1 MYNTVEELHIALDQ
15 SLQNINSNR
24 RGIIKPQEKD
34 WLLNETQLR
43 LIDSIMDARKNN
55 KGYEDDQLNYD
66 ALLPVKENITLPVV
80 PLNSNSGYAIL
91 PADYLHRDSIAA
103 NVVLNCGKT
112 GKTKPFV
119 TKVCKLHI
127 PNDTGIPKYHNLK
140 ITMGNGTFPVST
152 VFSLSDYGYS
162 GFSKNGSFFT
172 VVELVIDALREK
184 GIDVYWERYNNLYE
198 PNTFFIIPVTDYLDT
213 ISIGVTY
220 GTYTGVGSV
229 DNVVNYVIGDD
240 NFEVLYDKPT
250 GLVSTEDIND
260 MLNSSFFNT
269 VPNKPIITLSKQ
281 LVIVYYTN
289 DWFVNSIKLRY
300 IKRPML
306 INSVAGQMTNLK
318 NISDKIVQMTVQ
330 NIKAKIEDRGY
341 QAVVNENLINN

>member
-66 ALLPVKENITLPVV
+66 ALLPIKENITLPVV
-80 PLNSNSGYAIL
+80 PLNDYSGYAIL

-119 TKVCKLHI
+119 TKVWKLHI
-127 PNDTGIPKYHNLK
+127 ADDTSMPKYSNFK
-140 ITMGNGTFPVST
+140 ITVGYAPFPTSVI
-152 VFSLSDYGYS
+152 FDLNDYGYS

-172 VVELVIDALREK
+172 IIGLVIDSLREK

-198 PNTFFIIPVTDYLDT
+198 PNTFFIIPVTDYLD
-213 ISIGVTY
+213 IEIMLLTY
-220 GTYTGVGSV
+220 GSTSEHGTV
-229 DNVVNYVIGDD
+229 DNVINYVIGDD

>member
-1 MYNTVEELHIALDQ
+1 
-15 SLQNINSNR
+15 
-24 RGIIKPQEKD
+24 
-34 WLLNETQLR
+34 
-43 LIDSIMDARKNN
+43 
-55 KGYEDDQLNYD
+55 
-66 ALLPVKENITLPVV
+66 
-80 PLNSNSGYAIL
+80 
-91 PADYLHRDSIAA
+91 
-103 NVVLNCGKT
+103 
-112 GKTKPFV
+112 
-119 TKVCKLHI
+119 
-127 PNDTGIPKYHNLK
+127 
-140 ITMGNGTFPVST
+140 MGDGVAPIST
-152 VFSLSDYGYS
+152 VFSLSDYGYY
-162 GFSKNGSFFT
+162 GFNKGGSFFT
-172 VVELVIDALREK
+172 IIELVIDALREK

-198 PNTFFIIPVTDYLDT
+198 PNTFFIIPVTDYLNTTIIEASYGIHT
-213 ISIGVTY
+213 IS
-220 GTYTGVGSV
+220 GSV
-229 DNVVNYVIGDD
+229 DTVTKFIASSAG
-240 NFEVLYDKPT
+240 FKLLSDKPT

-269 VPNKPIITLSKQ
+269 VPDKPIITLSKQ